1 MPHAIRKLAGM
12 LVTLVIASFIIFAAM
27 YAAPGD
33 PVTFLIGNPE
43 NMTPERIASVRAQ
56 YHLDQ
61 PLLAQYWHWASGV
74 LTGNFG
80 ESFKYHQPVADIM
93 AARVPTT
100 LSLVAY
106 AALLLTVFGIGLG
119 VVAAV
124 RRRTAVDSLIV
135 SGTTL
140 AASIPSFVL
149 GIALVALFSV
159 QLRWFPV
166 AGIGGGGFGD
176 RLFHLTLP
184 ALTLAITALAI
195 VSRVTR
201 QTMIEQFTSEHVEA
215 ARATGLRERFIVRDH
230 VLRNAWGPIITMV
243 ALVIASM
250 IAGTVAVETV
260 FGLSGVGSLLVDAIN
275 THDFPVVQA
284 VLLFM
289 VVAYMV
295 VTTVVDLLLPI
306 LDPRISGKVA
316 AR

>member
-106 AALLLTVFGIGLG
+106 ASVLLTVFGIGLG
-119 VVAAV
+119 VLAAV
-124 RRRTAVDSLIV
+124 RRRTAVDSLVV

-166 AGIGGGGFGD
+166 AGIGGPGFGE

-295 VTTVVDLLLPI
+295 VTTVVDLLLPV

-316 AR
+316 PR